1 MTSLILHI
9 GKPRTATTS
18 VQQSLYRS
26 RGFLRRQGVLYPTT
40 GLTNGAHHRIGWG
53 VLIGWGIRRRS
64 IETWGDVPLFDEL
77 LKRLAAEVRAS
88 GCEHVIMSTEVLD
101 HVLNVADAVAVRHR
115 LIQLLALFSKVKVV
129 CCVRHQVPWME
140 SFYRFHVGWD
150 VSELKVAFPDYV
162 ERQGKLPGSN
172 YANTSN
178 FFRDLRPD
186 LDFQFWSFSEAVA
199 SCGVLRRFYQVAG
212 IDQLYR
218 GECQLNESLSRE
230 AVLAILEWNRAGL
243 GHGRSRKSFV
253 AWARAAF
260 PENRNSLY
268 DATLCDHVFDRYQE
282 SNALLEKQAGIR
294 LLDTP
299 ERSSFATR
307 CAGDMLH
314 PNDLSRVHAR
324 MRTGDALSWLG

>member
-1 MTSLILHI
+1 
-9 GKPRTATTS
+9 
-18 VQQSLYRS
+18 
-26 RGFLRRQGVLYPTT
+26 VLYPTT

-172 YANTSN
+172 
-178 FFRDLRPD
+178 
-186 LDFQFWSFSEAVA
+186 
-199 SCGVLRRFYQVAG
+199 CGVLRRFYQVAG